1 MQISEIGFPKEF
13 VKNIP
18 TRLKKVEGQT
28 RGLREMILEDR
39 DCEEIMQQLSAASR
53 ALDRVS
59 ALLLTTG
66 MEVCIRRQL
75 SGEIENGDVM
85 ARIQKMFMRY
95 R

>member
-13 VKNIP
+13 VKNIT

>member
-1 MQISEIGFPKEF
+1 MQISEVGFPKEF
-13 VKNIP
+13 VKDI
-18 TRLKKVEGQT
+18 TLRLKRVEGQT
-28 RGLREMILEDR
+28 RGLREMILDDR

-75 SGEIENGDVM
+75 SGEMDNGDVL

>member
-1 MQISEIGFPKEF
+1 
-13 VKNIP
+13 
-18 TRLKKVEGQT
+18 
-28 RGLREMILEDR
+28 MILDDR
-39 DCEEIMQQLSAASR
+39 ECEEIMQQLSAASR

-66 MEVCIRRQL
+66 MEVCIRRQI
-75 SGEIENGDVM
+75 SGEMKNGDVM

>member
-13 VKNIP
+13 VKNIT

-66 MEVCIRRQL
+66 MEVYIRRQL

>member
-1 MQISEIGFPKEF
+1 MQISEIGFPKKF
-13 VKNIP
+13 VKDIT
-18 TRLKKVEGQT
+18 TRLKRVEGQT
-28 RGLREMILEDR
+28 RGLREMILDDR

-66 MEVCIRRQL
+66 MEVCIRRQI
-75 SGEIENGDVM
+75 SGEMENDDVM